1 MFTSKNVGVIICRS
15 AVTSKTPV
23 SSAIARRLSLKT
35 PAALGAKM
43 NYQAIIKK
51 ERQKSNSSL
60 GATEVSS
67 LNSGRGFHKL
77 KD

>member
-1 MFTSKNVGVIICRS
+1 MS
-15 AVTSKTPV
+15 V
-23 SSAIARRLSLKT
+23 SSVIARRLFLKT
-35 PAALGAKM
+35 PAALGAKT

-51 ERQKSNSSL
+51 EQRKSKNLL

-67 LNSGRGFHKL
+67 LNSGNGFHKL

>member
-1 MFTSKNVGVIICRS
+1 M
-15 AVTSKTPV
+15 PV
-23 SSAIARRLSLKT
+23 SSVIARRLFLKT
-35 PAALGAKM
+35 PAALGAKT

-51 ERQKSNSSL
+51 EQRKSKSSL

-67 LNSGRGFHKL
+67 LNSEKGFHKL